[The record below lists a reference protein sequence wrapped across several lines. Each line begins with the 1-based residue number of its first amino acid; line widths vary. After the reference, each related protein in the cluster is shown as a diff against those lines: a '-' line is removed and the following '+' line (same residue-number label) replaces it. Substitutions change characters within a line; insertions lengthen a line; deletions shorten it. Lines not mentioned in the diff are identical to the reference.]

1 MSALGLPSVMESGS
15 ALTLR
20 LASGSGW
27 MLGSGSELESASVLG
42 SAYSL
47 VLVLRSVSASGSGL
61 ELQSESG
68 SASVW
73 RSASVKALA

>member
-20 LASGSGW
+20 LASGS
-27 MLGSGSELESASVLG
+27 
-42 SAYSL
+42 
-47 VLVLRSVSASGSGL
+47 
-61 ELQSESG
+61 
-68 SASVW
+68 ASVW

>member
-1 MSALGLPSVMESGS
+1 MSALGLPSVMES
-15 ALTLR
+15 
-20 LASGSGW
+20 
-27 MLGSGSELESASVLG
+27 G

>member
-27 MLGSGSELESASVLG
+27 MLGSGSELEPASVLG
-42 SAYSL
+42 SAYS
-47 VLVLRSVSASGSGL
+47 LVLRSVSASGSGL